1 MSTNT
6 RDYHFDLPA
15 ELIAQ
20 YPLAER
26 SASRLMTVDKSSGA
40 IAHKTFV
47 DIVSLLR
54 PNDLLVFN
62 NTRVIPA
69 RLFGQK
75 STGGRIEI
83 LIERIVNQHTVHAH
97 IRSSRSPKPGAMLS
111 IFNRESDAIEAQW
124 EVIDRLGSLF
134 VISSA
139 DQPIAPMIDRCGHM
153 PLPPYI
159 ERPDEL
165 ADQDRYQTV
174 YAKREGAVAAP
185 TAGLHF
191 THEVLDALARA
202 QVATTEITLHVGAGT
217 FQPVKEADIRSHE
230 MHFEWL
236 EVPQEVVDAVNSA
249 RASGGR
255 IIAVGTTAARA
266 LEAASQS
273 GELSAYQG
281 DTNIFMYPGYTFRA
295 IDGLV
300 TNFHLPEST
309 LIMLVSALAGREPIL
324 EAYREAVRERYR
336 FFSYGDAMLIT

>member
-139 DQPIAPMIDRCGHM
+139 DQLIAPMIDRCGHM

-236 EVPQEVVDAVNSA
+236 EVPQEVVEAVNSA

-281 DTNIFMYPGYTFRA
+281 DTNIFMYPGYTFQA

>member
-236 EVPQEVVDAVNSA
+236 EVPQEVVEAVNSA

-281 DTNIFMYPGYTFRA
+281 DTNIFMYPGYTFQA

>member
-1 MSTNT
+1 
-6 RDYHFDLPA
+6 
-15 ELIAQ
+15 
-20 YPLAER
+20 
-26 SASRLMTVDKSSGA
+26 
-40 IAHKTFV
+40 
-47 DIVSLLR
+47 
-54 PNDLLVFN
+54 
-62 NTRVIPA
+62 
-69 RLFGQK
+69 
-75 STGGRIEI
+75 
-83 LIERIVNQHTVHAH
+83 
-97 IRSSRSPKPGAMLS
+97 MLS

-236 EVPQEVVDAVNSA
+236 EVPQEVVEAVNSA

-281 DTNIFMYPGYTFRA
+281 DTNIFMYPGYTFQA

>member
-281 DTNIFMYPGYTFRA
+281 DTNIFMYPGYTFQA

>member
-230 MHFEWL
+230 MHYEWL
-236 EVPQEVVDAVNSA
+236 EVPQEVVDAVGSA
-249 RASGGR
+249 RAAGGR

-281 DTNIFMYPGYTFRA
+281 DTNIFMYPGYTFQA

>member
-83 LIERIVNQHTVHAH
+83 LIERIVNQHTAHAH
-97 IRSSRSPKPGAMLS
+97 IRSSRSPKLGAMLS
-111 IFNRESDAIEAQW
+111 VFNREGDAIEAQW
-124 EVIDRLGSLF
+124 EVVDRLGSLF
-134 VISSA
+134 VISSD

-202 QVATTEITLHVGAGT
+202 QVAMTEITLHVGAGT

-236 EVPQEVVDAVNSA
+236 EVPQEVVDAVDSA

-255 IIAVGTTAARA
+255 IIAVGTTSARA

-273 GELSAYQG
+273 GELSVYQG
-281 DTNIFMYPGYTFRA
+281 DTNIFMYPGYTFQA

>member
-83 LIERIVNQHTVHAH
+83 LIERIVNPHTVHAH

-236 EVPQEVVDAVNSA
+236 EVPQEVVEAVNSA

-281 DTNIFMYPGYTFRA
+281 DTNIFMYPGYTFQA

>member
-217 FQPVKEADIRSHE
+217 FQPVKESDIRSHE